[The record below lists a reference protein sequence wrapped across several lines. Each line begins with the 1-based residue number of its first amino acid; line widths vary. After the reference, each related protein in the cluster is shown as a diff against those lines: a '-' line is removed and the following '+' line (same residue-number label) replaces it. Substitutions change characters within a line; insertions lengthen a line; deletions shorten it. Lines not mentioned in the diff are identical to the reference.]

1 MPMRLAIR
9 ERGGWLVRVLA
20 VDEARTWRVFAVA
33 ALLGCITCSY
43 AFGVELILGRGPFWS
58 LPDGDAMTNVVGY
71 RYYLADDWHWPLLKT
86 TLIGGPKGTNIVV
99 LDSIPIVAL
108 LAKFFRPVLGS
119 SLLPYG
125 MWMLA
130 VYVLQATFA
139 VRLVRALGHRTWLA
153 SLAAAIAALTF
164 HAFLARFYHLALNA
178 HFVILWALCL
188 YFELRIDDVPRK
200 FGRAWI
206 FMLVIALLVHPYL
219 FAMCAAVY
227 GAALVHGAR
236 LARKSLWVRAKL
248 VALTIASLVLVGTAT
263 GHLARSMRKHA
274 GECCFGQA
282 STNLGSLV
290 VPNPA
295 RSQIWSDTPAHLLE
309 QTSQQWDGSMFLGF
323 GTLLLLVVALAMA
336 PRELGR
342 AVRRHAALAAV
353 LLAML
358 AFAASNRAYFLD
370 HQIWRFDTP
379 QPLEGIAATFRA
391 SGRFAWPFGLVVLVG
406 SVAVVLRRIPLRIS
420 APIVVL
426 STAVAIVDAFPT
438 LSVIRAN
445 TSHGAPEAIPRDAY
459 WRALAVH
466 DRVEQY
472 PSFQCLSTSTAI
484 VDRQSRQLQL
494 LAAELARPINGVRA
508 ARQTTSCR
516 LEAEHWKA
524 YEITSGVIRVYVR
537 ALMPIER
544 PDDCRP
550 VGVWVVC
557 TDRWSHPQMGPLR
570 LLADSEAPPR
580 YQPGEAIDL
589 GGEKRDARY
598 LDGQWSL
605 TPSGDSMAIGKSVAR
620 VRMAAQADS
629 EYVLAVDFVGIRE
642 GGRVLVAVNGVAV
655 GDVQIGYGQHHADFA
670 LPRFE
675 AIREVSFRV
684 VPVNER
690 ADIGVRSLALKV
702 RE

>member
-1 MPMRLAIR
+1 MWMAGI
-9 ERGGWLVRVLA
+9 ERGRWLVRMLA
-20 VDEARTWRVFAVA
+20 VEDASTRRVFAVA
-33 ALLGCITCSY
+33 ALLGVVTCVY
-43 AFGVELILGRGPFWS
+43 AFGVDFLLGRGAFWA
-58 LPDGDAMTNVVGY
+58 LPEGDALTNVVGY
-71 RYYLADDWHWPLLKT
+71 RYFLADDWHWPLLKT
-86 TLIGGPKGTNIVV
+86 TLIAGPKGLNVLV

-139 VRLVRALGHRTWLA
+139 VRLVRALGHHTWLA

-188 YFELRIDDVPRK
+188 YFELRIDDVPRR

-206 FMLVIALLVHPYL
+206 LMVVIALLVHPYL

-227 GAALVHGAR
+227 GAAVVHGAR
-236 LARKSLWVRAKL
+236 LDRKSLWVRAK
-248 VALTIASLVLVGTAT
+248 VVTLTIAALVLVGTAT

-290 VPNPA
+290 VPNPE

-323 GTLLLLVVALAMA
+323 GTLLLLVVALATA

-342 AVRRHAALAAV
+342 ALKRHAALATV
-353 LLAML
+353 QLAML
-358 AFAASNRAYFLD
+358 AFAASNRAYFLA
-370 HQIWRFDTP
+370 HEVWRFETP
-379 QPLEGIAATFRA
+379 QPLAGIAATFRA
-391 SGRFAWPFGLVVLVG
+391 SGRFAWPIGLVVLVG
-406 SVAVVLRRIPLRIS
+406 SVAFVLRRIPLRFS

-459 WRALAVH
+459 WRALAAH

-516 LEAEHWKA
+516 LEAEHWTS
-524 YEITSGVIRVYVR
+524 YEITPGVIRFYVR
-537 ALMPIER
+537 ALMPIKR
-544 PDDCRP
+544 PNDCRP

-580 YQPGEAIDL
+580 YQIGATIDL
-589 GGEKRDARY
+589 SGEKRDARY

-605 TPSGDSMAIGKSVAR
+605 TPSWDSMAIGTKFANI
-620 VRMAAQADS
+620 RMAALDPG
-629 EYVLAVDFVGIRE
+629 EYVLAVDFVGVGE
-642 GGRVLVAVNGVAV
+642 GGRVFVAVNEVAV
-655 GDVQIGYGQHHADFA
+655 GEVEIGYDRHHAEFA
-670 LPRFE
+670 LLHVDG
-675 AIREVSFRV
+675 IREISFRV
-684 VPVNER
+684 APVNER
-690 ADIGVRSLALKV
+690 ADVGVQSLTLKV
-702 RE
+702 RD